1 MTLCKKHGKER
12 DRIVKSKPSSRGRGA
27 ILEYVGCEDC
37 AAGLPP
43 SQEATPK
50 PAAKAKKPKDESKQQ
65 TPHEAIKQ
73 AKKAIEQAKKVRS
86 IGERFGFK
94 F

>member
-12 DRIVKSKPSSRGRGA
+12 DRIVKSKPSSRGKGT
-27 ILEYVGCEDC
+27 IFEYVGCEDC

-43 SQEATPK
+43 SQEATPSKK
-50 PAAKAKKPKDESKQQ
+50 PAAKAKKPKDEKQQ
-65 TPHEAIKQ
+65 TPH
-73 AKKAIEQAKKVRS
+73 KAIEQAKKVRS

>member
-1 MTLCKKHGKER
+1 MSLCKKHGKER
-12 DRIVKSKPSSRGRGA
+12 DRIVKSKPSSKGGTA

-43 SQEATPK
+43 SQEVTPSKK
-50 PAAKAKKPKDESKQQ
+50 PAAKAKKPKDEPKQQ
-65 TPHEAIKQ
+65 TPHEAI
-73 AKKAIEQAKKVRS
+73 EQLKKVRS